1 MGLSLQFDLSVEAGE
16 WPPEPD
22 LARLAERA
30 GAAAAARVPAL
41 AGGAEVSLLFT
52 DDAAIRRLNA
62 SWRGKDKATNVLSF
76 PVVAAPPAPTGVPV
90 HLGDI
95 VFAHETVV
103 REAAEAGLTLADHM
117 THLLVHGL
125 LHLVGHD
132 HVDDS
137 EAAAME
143 GLETAILAGLGIA
156 DPYAGTDP
164 EPPETAG
171 DDGR

>member
-1 MGLSLQFDLSVEAGE
+1 MGQSLQFDLSVEAGA
-16 WPPEPD
+16 WPAEPELEA
-22 LARLAERA
+22 LAARA
-30 GAAAAARVPAL
+30 GAAAARNVAQLAL
-41 AGGAEVSLLFT
+41 GGEVSLLFT
-52 DDAAIRRLNA
+52 NDAAMRKLNA

-76 PVVAAPPAPTGVPV
+76 PVVSGPPTPPGLPV

-103 REAAEAGLTLADHM
+103 REATEAGLTLADHM

>member
-1 MGLSLQFDLSVEAGE
+1 MGKPLQFELSVEAGD
-16 WPPEPD
+16 WPPEPELEA
-22 LARLAERA
+22 LAARA
-30 GAAAAARVPAL
+30 GEAAAALVAPL
-41 AGGAEVSLLFT
+41 AGGGEVSLLFT
-52 DDAAIRRLNA
+52 DDAAMQGLNA
-62 SWRGKDKATNVLSF
+62 NWRGKDRSTNVLSF
-76 PVVAAPPAPTGVPV
+76 PAPAATKTPPGMPV

-103 REAAEAGLTLADHM
+103 REATEAGLTLADHM

-132 HVDDS
+132 HVDDT
-137 EAAAME
+137 EATAME
-143 GLETAILAGLGIA
+143 GLETAILAKLGIA

-164 EPPETAG
+164 ELSETAG